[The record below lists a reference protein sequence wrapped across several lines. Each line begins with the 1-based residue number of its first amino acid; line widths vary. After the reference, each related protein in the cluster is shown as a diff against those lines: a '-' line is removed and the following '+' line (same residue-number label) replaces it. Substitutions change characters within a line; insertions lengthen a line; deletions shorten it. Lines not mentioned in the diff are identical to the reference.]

1 MHTHC
6 LMDLSQA
13 AITSIDSSL
22 EATCRKI
29 WRLPKGFPRAGLH
42 APHDELGLNL
52 PTIWED
58 YCAAATNSWINI
70 HNEQGALGA
79 TA

>member
-6 LMDLSQA
+6 LMAPSPT
-13 AITSIDSSL
+13 AITAIDSSL
-22 EATCRKI
+22 GATCRKI
-29 WRLPKGFPRAGLH
+29 WKLPRGFPRAGLH

-58 YCAAATNSWINI
+58 YCSAATNSWTSILND
-70 HNEQGALGA
+70 
-79 TA
+79 